1 MKRSLRSTAV
11 RVAAAL
17 AVAQAGTS
25 AQAAPA
31 GFVSLS
37 SAGKPVLA
45 RCNPRH
51 LASEDLCRV
60 ASLPGESGYTLVA
73 SRTSNIVKN
82 EVVIGTLLDR
92 VWKDDSGNH
101 IFGAQLQLNTN
112 SFDTTGLAFNAND
125 LFRKVRPGQPVAVA
139 YFQGSATK
147 ALKKAGRTLQGLNEL
162 PPSDDDDGDE
172 EAARAAGARTFSADD
187 DDDGWKPPVRDNGW
201 VDFRIDANA
210 AEVKGASSAHSPWL
224 LLKTRAP
231 AGYVIKPFAI
241 RLLSSDFPDSSQYT
255 EIFLSGYQPK

>member
-17 AVAQAGTS
+17 AVALGGAS
-25 AQAAPA
+25 AQAAPL

-45 RCNPRH
+45 RCNPRN

-73 SRTSNIVKN
+73 SRTSDVVKN
-82 EVVIGTLLDR
+82 EVVIGKLLDR
-92 VWKDDSGNH
+92 VWKDDGGNH
-101 IFGAQLQLNTN
+101 IFGVQLQLNAN
-112 SFDTTGLAFNAND
+112 PFDVTGLAFNAND

-162 PPSDDDDGDE
+162 APSDDDDDE
-172 EAARAAGARTFSADD
+172 EAARAASAKTFSADD
-187 DDDGWKPPVRDNGW
+187 DDHGWKPPVRDNGW

-231 AGYVIKPFAI
+231 AGYAVRPFAI
-241 RLLSSDFPDSSQYT
+241 RLLSSDVADSSQFT